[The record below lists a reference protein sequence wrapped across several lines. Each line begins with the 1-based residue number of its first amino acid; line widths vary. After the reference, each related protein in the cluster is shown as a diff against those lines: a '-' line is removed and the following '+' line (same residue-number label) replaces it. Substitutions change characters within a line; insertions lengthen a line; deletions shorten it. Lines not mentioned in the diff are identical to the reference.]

1 MFKSVILLLLSLFIL
16 VGCDDNNKPNSLFYK
31 SMMFFNNHNNE
42 KQIKNNNN
50 ENKFDNN
57 SDLNELVNLYDK
69 PNLSNLSST
78 ETSFYDFIVKQLNKK
93 ESLVT
98 IKRLSNEGNQSK
110 YVYFVENSNYL
121 ITLNVLVNSL
131 FIDSFIIDY
140 KLDII
145 NKNNKNKNM
154 SFSGDVNDDSNDL
167 ITLLIIEFN
176 KVWNKQTGKV
186 HDNKYKMESFLKNKQ
201 D

>member
-1 MFKSVILLLLSLFIL
+1 
-16 VGCDDNNKPNSLFYK
+16 
-31 SMMFFNNHNNE
+31 MMFLNNHNSE
-42 KQIKNNNN
+42 KQVKNNN
-50 ENKFDNN
+50 EKRFDNN

-69 PNLSNLSST
+69 TNLSNLSS
-78 ETSFYDFIVKQLNKK
+78 EEKSFYNFIVKQLHKK

-98 IKRLSNEGNQSK
+98 IKRLSNKGNQSR
-110 YVYFVENSNYL
+110 YVYSFDNSDYL

-131 FIDSFIIDY
+131 FIDSFIVDY
-140 KLDII
+140 KFEII

-154 SFSGDVNDDSNDL
+154 SFSGRGADDDSNDL
-167 ITLLIIEFN
+167 ITLLIIEVN

-186 HDNKYKMESFLKNKQ
+186 HDNESKIKSFLKNEQ

>member
-1 MFKSVILLLLSLFIL
+1 MNKIILLLIL
-16 VGCDDNNKPNSLFYK
+16 IVLCSCYDNNKSSSLIHK
-31 SMMFFNNHNNE
+31 SMMFLNNHNSE
-42 KQIKNNNN
+42 KQVKNNN
-50 ENKFDNN
+50 EKRFDNN

-98 IKRLSNEGNQSK
+98 IKRLSNEGNQSR
-110 YVYFVENSNYL
+110 YVYSVENSNYL
-121 ITLNVLVNSL
+121 ITLNILVNSL
-131 FIDSFIIDY
+131 FIDSYIIDY
-140 KLDII
+140 KLETI
-145 NKNNKNKNM
+145 NKNNNSKNI
-154 SFSGDVNDDSNDL
+154 SFSGDGADDNNDL

-186 HDNKYKMESFLKNKQ
+186 HDNESKMKSFLKNEQ

>member
-1 MFKSVILLLLSLFIL
+1 MFKKAILLLVSLFIL
-16 VGCDDNNKPNSLFYK
+16 IGCYDNNKSNSLFYK

-42 KQIKNNNN
+42 KQVKNNN

-98 IKRLSNEGNQSK
+98 IKRLSNEGNQSR
-110 YVYFVENSNYL
+110 YVYSVENSNYL

-131 FIDSFIIDY
+131 FIDSFIVDY
-140 KLDII
+140 KLEII

-186 HDNKYKMESFLKNKQ
+186 HDNESKMKYF
-201 D
+201 

>member
-1 MFKSVILLLLSLFIL
+1 MNKIILLLIL
-16 VGCDDNNKPNSLFYK
+16 IVLCSCYDNNKSSSLIHN
-31 SMMFFNNHNNE
+31 SMMFLNNHNSE
-42 KQIKNNNN
+42 KQVKNNN

-78 ETSFYDFIVKQLNKK
+78 ETSFFYFIVKQLNKK
-93 ESLVT
+93 ESFVT
-98 IKRLSNEGNQSK
+98 IKRLSNEGNQSR
-110 YVYFVENSNYL
+110 YVYSVENSNYL

-140 KLDII
+140 KLEII

-186 HDNKYKMESFLKNKQ
+186 HDNESKMKSFLKN
-201 D
+201 

>member
-1 MFKSVILLLLSLFIL
+1 MMFKKAILLLVSLFIL
-16 VGCDDNNKPNSLFYK
+16 IGCYDNNKPNSLFYK

-42 KQIKNNNN
+42 KQVKNNNN

-98 IKRLSNEGNQSK
+98 IKRLSNEGNQSR
-110 YVYFVENSNYL
+110 YVYSVENSNYL

-131 FIDSFIIDY
+131 FIDSFIMIMNR
-140 KLDII
+140 K
-145 NKNNKNKNM
+145 
-154 SFSGDVNDDSNDL
+154 
-167 ITLLIIEFN
+167 
-176 KVWNKQTGKV
+176 
-186 HDNKYKMESFLKNKQ
+186 
-201 D
+201 

>member
-1 MFKSVILLLLSLFIL
+1 MNKIILLLILIVLS
-16 VGCDDNNKPNSLFYK
+16 GCNDNNKPSSLFHK
-31 SMMFFNNHNNE
+31 SMMFLNNHNSE
-42 KQIKNNNN
+42 KQVKNNN
-50 ENKFDNN
+50 EKRFDNN

-98 IKRLSNEGNQSK
+98 IKRLSNEGNQSR
-110 YVYFVENSNYL
+110 YVYSVENSNYL
-121 ITLNVLVNSL
+121 ITLNILVNSL
-131 FIDSFIIDY
+131 FIDSYIIDY
-140 KLDII
+140 KIETI
-145 NKNNKNKNM
+145 NKNNNSKNM
-154 SFSGDVNDDSNDL
+154 SFSGDGADDDNNDL

-186 HDNKYKMESFLKNKQ
+186 HDNESKMKSFLKNEQ

>member
-1 MFKSVILLLLSLFIL
+1 MNKIILLLILIVLS
-16 VGCDDNNKPNSLFYK
+16 GCNDNNKQSSLFHK
-31 SMMFFNNHNNE
+31 SMMFLHNYTSEKQVKNNNE
-42 KQIKNNNN
+42 KRFN
-50 ENKFDNN
+50 NN

-69 PNLSNLSST
+69 TNLSNLSS
-78 ETSFYDFIVKQLNKK
+78 EEKSFYNFIVKQLHKK
-93 ESLVT
+93 ESFVT
-98 IKRLSNEGNQSK
+98 IKRLSNEENQSR
-110 YVYFVENSNYL
+110 YVYSVENSNYL

-140 KLDII
+140 KLEII

-154 SFSGDVNDDSNDL
+154 SFSGGVNDDSNDL

-186 HDNKYKMESFLKNKQ
+186 HDNESKMKSFLKN
-201 D
+201 

>member
-1 MFKSVILLLLSLFIL
+1 
-16 VGCDDNNKPNSLFYK
+16 
-31 SMMFFNNHNNE
+31 MMFFNNHNNE
-42 KQIKNNNN
+42 KQVKNNN

-98 IKRLSNEGNQSK
+98 IKRLSNEGNQSR
-110 YVYFVENSNYL
+110 YVYSVENSNYL

-131 FIDSFIIDY
+131 FIDSFIVDY
-140 KLDII
+140 KLEII

-186 HDNKYKMESFLKNKQ
+186 HDNESKMKYF
-201 D
+201 

>member
-1 MFKSVILLLLSLFIL
+1 MMFKKAILLLVSLFIL
-16 VGCDDNNKPNSLFYK
+16 IVCYDNNKPNSLFYK

-42 KQIKNNNN
+42 KQVKNNNN

-69 PNLSNLSST
+69 TKLSNLSST
-78 ETSFYDFIVKQLNKK
+78 ERTFYNFIVKQLNKK

-98 IKRLSNEGNQSK
+98 IKRLSNKGNQSR
-110 YVYFVENSNYL
+110 YVYSVENSNYL

-140 KLDII
+140 KFEII

-186 HDNKYKMESFLKNKQ
+186 HDNK
-201 D
+201 

>member
-1 MFKSVILLLLSLFIL
+1 MFKKVILLLLSLFIL

-140 KLDII
+140 KLEII

-176 KVWNKQTGKV
+176 KVLNKQTGKV
-186 HDNKYKMESFLKNKQ
+186 HDNKYKMESFLKNEQ